1 MEAVDGAWS
10 LTAPGSQDDTEMPRN
25 RDPLSVHPAAKAPE
39 SRGSIGRTRV
49 DCWWPNDGLNGW

>member
-39 SRGSIGRTRV
+39 SRGPIGRIRV
-49 DCWWPNDGLNGW
+49 DCWWPMG